1 MILRALNKK
10 SRNKMHQTLDESRA
24 LTIRSSAQAKQKIED
39 VLDQICVDNV
49 LGWDDVQDADGKKI
63 SFSEKNLLAAMDA
76 MPALRDAIVQS
87 LADITLGKPAASTS
101 DNI

>member
-1 MILRALNKK
+1 
-10 SRNKMHQTLDESRA
+10 
-24 LTIRSSAQAKQKIED
+24 
-39 VLDQICVDNV
+39 